1 MNTVFGTTT
10 FVLKLLKQPIWYR
23 DVKTWITE
31 LSTFACVYDA
41 PKYIMCKKKNVLL
54 HNILNCIAPCRTP
67 SKHGMLYL
75 YKKYYVE
82 GI

>member
-1 MNTVFGTTT
+1 MTA

-23 DVKTWITE
+23 DVKSWITL
-31 LSTFACVYDA
+31 LSTFACMDDA
-41 PKYIMCKKKNVLL
+41 HKYIMCKKKNVLL
-54 HNILNCIAPCRTP
+54 HNIFNCISPCKTP
-67 SKHGMLYL
+67 SKHGVLCL